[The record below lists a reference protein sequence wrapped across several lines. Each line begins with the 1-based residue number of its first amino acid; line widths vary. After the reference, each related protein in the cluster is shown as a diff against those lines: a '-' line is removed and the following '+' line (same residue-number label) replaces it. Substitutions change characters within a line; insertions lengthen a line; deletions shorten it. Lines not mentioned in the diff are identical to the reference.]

1 MAFDGIVTKSIC
13 KELSNLTSAKITKIY
28 EPTKNNIT
36 IGMYLNGLNYCLN
49 ISIDSSNYRINL
61 TTKPQENPKVAPNFC
76 MVLRKNLLNLELK
89 KIYTLNLDRIIVIE
103 FEGLDDISDLINKK
117 LIIELMGKHSNII
130 LLDDQNIIID
140 SLRHIK
146 TNSDNYRDIL
156 PHIKYDFPKSD
167 KQNFL
172 SLTDFNGFY
181 NILQTKINNEE
192 NQDQKTKTMDI
203 SNIPNIISSTFTGIS
218 KNFVKAIINNNY
230 NYNNNNNNNKENK
243 ESDENNENIKII
255 LEYIYTYISN
265 ILKSDNLSFSS
276 IYKSNEINEKEKVN
290 ENKKNNE
297 KENKTK
303 KNNKNKNINE
313 NKKGNIKITKDYY
326 LKIANED
333 NSNLFPLNFY
343 IDDFYYEKE
352 TREKFNNYKQNLL
365 KTTFFYLNKYNK
377 RLKNMN
383 LKLEDCKNMDTY
395 KLYGELITASL
406 YKLNPNS
413 KANNVLVTNYY
424 DENND
429 IEISL
434 DSKYTIS
441 NNAKKYYKKYN
452 KLKNQLEIVKN
463 QKADT
468 IKEINYIESIIYEI
482 ENSSNINE
490 LKEINNEINENLN
503 NSQTQMKNIK
513 NKNKNKSK
521 NKNNKEK
528 SITFSPIKYEIDGYT
543 VLVGRN
549 NKENDYLTLKY
560 ANKSDIWFHVKDFH
574 GSHVILKFLNE
585 SNHNLSKSE
594 NILDIIPTSLLKKVA
609 NIALSHSK
617 AKYSKNAPVDYCEV
631 RYVKKPKN
639 SKPRY
644 GYLY

>member
-13 KELSNLTSAKITKIY
+13 GELSNLTDAKITKIY

-76 MVLRKNLLNLELK
+76 MVLRKNLLNLEFK
-89 KIYTLNLDRIIVIE
+89 KIYTLDLERIIVIE
-103 FEGLDDISDLINKK
+103 FEGLDDISDIINKK

-146 TNSDNYRDIL
+146 SNSDKYRDIL
-156 PHIKYDFPKSD
+156 PHVKYEFPKSN

-172 SLTDFNGFY
+172 SLKDFNDFY
-181 NILQTKINNEE
+181 ITIQKETNGNI
-192 NQDQKTKTMDI
+192 DI
-203 SNIPNIISSTFTGIS
+203 SNIPNILSSTFNGIS
-218 KNFVKAIINNNY
+218 KNFIKAIINNHN
-230 NYNNNNNNNKENK
+230 
-243 ESDENNENIKII
+243 NNENIKD
-255 LEYIYTYISN
+255 LLKFIYTYISN
-265 ILKSDNLSFSS
+265 ILKSDNLSFLT
-276 IYKSNEINEKEKVN
+276 IYKNDEI
-290 ENKKNNE
+290 
-297 KENKTK
+297 
-303 KNNKNKNINE
+303 NKNIP
-313 NKKGNIKITKDYY
+313 IDYY
-326 LKIANED
+326 LEIKDQDKSLAY
-333 NSNLFPLNFY
+333 PLNFY
-343 IDDFYYEKE
+343 IDDFYYKKE
-352 TREKFNNYKQNLL
+352 TSEKFNNYKQSLL
-365 KTTFFYLNKYNK
+365 KITFFYLNKYNR

-383 LKLEDCKNMDTY
+383 LKLEDCKNMNTY

-413 KANNVLVTNYY
+413 KVNNVLVTNYY
-424 DENND
+424 DGNKN

-463 QKADT
+463 QKEDT

-482 ENSSNINE
+482 ENSSNMNE
-490 LKEINNEINENLN
+490 LKEINNEINENLTN
-503 NSQTQMKNIK
+503 NQIQKKNIK
-513 NKNKNKSK
+513 NKNKSKNKFK

-528 SITFSPIKYEIDGYT
+528 SIAFSPIKYVIDGYT

-609 NIALSHSK
+609 NITLSHSK
-617 AKYSKNAPVDYCEV
+617 AKYSKNTPVDYCEV
-631 RYVKKPKN
+631 RYVKKLKN
-639 SKPRY
+639 SNPGMVIYTNYRTIY
-644 GYLY
+644 I